1 MTWLRGTA
9 LGLSFWIVLGD
20 ATSMAVAQTSSLPEG
35 KGKAIV
41 QRACAQCHA
50 IGVVTGADHT
60 PDDWGIVVRAMVH
73 DGAKLAPY
81 EQQTVIDYLAKSFP
95 KTASQAVEAA
105 APPAPPEAKGLP
117 AGY

>member
-1 MTWLRGTA
+1 MTWLKGTA
-9 LGLSFWIVLGD
+9 LGLSFWIVLG
-20 ATSMAVAQTSSLPEG
+20 AAASTAMAQTSSLPDG

-50 IGVVTGADHT
+50 IGIVTGADHT

-73 DGAKLAPY
+73 DGAKLAPD
-81 EQQTVIDYLAKSFP
+81 EQEMVIDYLAKSFP
-95 KTASQAVEAA
+95 KTASHAAEAA
-105 APPAPPEAKGLP
+105 TPPTPPETKGLP

>member
-1 MTWLRGTA
+1 MTRLKWTG
-9 LGLSFWIVLGD
+9 LGLGFWMMLGP
-20 ATSMAVAQTSSLPEG
+20 ATSPALAQISSLPDD

-50 IGVVTGADHT
+50 IGIVTGADHT

-73 DGAKLAPY
+73 DGAKLAPD

-95 KTASQAVEAA
+95 KTQGHAVEAA
-105 APPAPPEAKGLP
+105 GPLTPSETKGLP